1 MTDAYGRRNKP
12 YGTACRIMT
21 PGTGR
26 RQNNMLR
33 NEYEADIQTL
43 VIHMNT
49 YAHTRMSVHAK
60 MRYRCMLSR
69 RDSMHHTH
77 MSYPAHKHV
86 RAHFLAHKR
95 ALCLAARRHFA
106 QYCLYRYRF
115 VVNKHHDSCTCSAR
129 ARMTTTR

>member
-12 YGTACRIMT
+12 YGTACRMIRLESFDRGHDSTRIMT

-86 RAHFLAHKR
+86 RAHILADKR
-95 ALCLAARRHFA
+95 APLSCCTPSLCSVLSLSV
-106 QYCLYRYRF
+106 QIC
-115 VVNKHHDSCTCSAR
+115 CE
-129 ARMTTTR
+129 